1 MTWILL
7 GTAAYVAIVVYGS
20 GQLLLSASAMP
31 LPARYASL
39 PAVLILFGP
48 PTYLLGFISPYA
60 AELSE
65 KKGIGE
71 ASGTSTRSAL
81 SAASSVRVRRRISS
95 FRRSASHDRAPVRAP
110 SRRNCVRAHAP
121 RPLPRPAG
129 VYDRA
134 LARRRGWLG
143 PVAFDH
149 RGDVVYQTQ
158 TAYQELEVIDDGDVR
173 TLYLDDARHSAM
185 DLDDP
190 DRHVFSTRY
199 FHLPML
205 MVDDPDEVE
214 NVLFIGGEGIPGQR
228 TLNGNTTSTSTSPNS
243 IPR

>member
-1 MTWILL
+1 
-7 GTAAYVAIVVYGS
+7 
-20 GQLLLSASAMP
+20 
-31 LPARYASL
+31 
-39 PAVLILFGP
+39 
-48 PTYLLGFISPYA
+48 
-60 AELSE
+60 
-65 KKGIGE
+65 
-71 ASGTSTRSAL
+71 
-81 SAASSVRVRRRISS
+81 
-95 FRRSASHDRAPVRAP
+95 
-110 SRRNCVRAHAP
+110 
-121 RPLPRPAG
+121 
-129 VYDRA
+129 
-134 LARRRGWLG
+134 
-143 PVAFDH
+143 VAFDH

-190 DRHVFSTRY
+190 DRHVFEYTRY

>member
-71 ASGTSTRSAL
+71 ASGHVYALSLL

-95 FRRSASHDRAPVRAP
+95 FRRSAS
-110 SRRNCVRAHAP
+110 
-121 RPLPRPAG
+121 
-129 VYDRA
+129 
-134 LARRRGWLG
+134 
-143 PVAFDH
+143 
-149 RGDVVYQTQ
+149 T
-158 TAYQELEVIDDGDVR
+158 
-173 TLYLDDARHSAM
+173 
-185 DLDDP
+185 
-190 DRHVFSTRY
+190 
-199 FHLPML
+199 
-205 MVDDPDEVE
+205 
-214 NVLFIGGEGIPGQR
+214 
-228 TLNGNTTSTSTSPNS
+228 
-243 IPR
+243 